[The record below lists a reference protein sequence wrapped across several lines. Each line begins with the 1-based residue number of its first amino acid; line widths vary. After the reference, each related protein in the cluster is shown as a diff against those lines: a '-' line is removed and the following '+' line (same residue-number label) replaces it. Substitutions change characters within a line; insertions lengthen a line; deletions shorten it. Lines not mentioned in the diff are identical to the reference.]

1 MHIFS
6 KHISFLINKS
16 YLLKDDEKVSTSI
29 KKRFNSEPVYNE
41 KYLKTKI
48 LQGIIQIFKIIKRP
62 KEGFQRICLFVR
74 TVDLVYRTS
83 KSYYP

>member
-16 YLLKDDEKVSTSI
+16 YLLKDDEKVSNGI

-41 KYLKTKI
+41 KYVKTKI
-48 LQGIIQIFKIIKRP
+48 L
-62 KEGFQRICLFVR
+62 
-74 TVDLVYRTS
+74 
-83 KSYYP
+83 

>member
-16 YLLKDDEKVSTSI
+16 YLLKDDEKVSNSI
-29 KKRFNSEPVYNE
+29 KKRFNSEPVCNE

-48 LQGIIQIFKIIKRP
+48 L
-62 KEGFQRICLFVR
+62 
-74 TVDLVYRTS
+74 
-83 KSYYP
+83 